1 MEINIKKC
9 GTFTNSLHVDN
20 EPIPVVENY
29 KYLGVFINKQGIDI
43 NKSIE
48 NLKNRALATF
58 INLKQHFGSNLW
70 TPMTRIG
77 IYKTFIRPKMEYGAP
92 IMNRLMKNV
101 NFNKL
106 ENLQKDILSWIIG
119 QRQPSNLIRNITN
132 ILTVKDRYD
141 QLQAMYLLHIKNIPL
156 THLLNESIENPKGLL
171 KSTLQCRY
179 SNELSKP
186 AIKDHYK
193 NKNLNMD
200 LTMVK
205 VISDSNRTK
214 AGVDKILAIKH
225 RATRKNAI
233 KWRLNALPR
242 DLICNGCNQPFNRK
256 HVNSCI
262 NNILPKKLRNE
273 FKLSK
278 RITNVESFNPLDYY
292 LNTGKIK
299 LFKNGIKEITKQTT
313 VNQTNN

>member
-1 MEINIKKC
+1 M
-9 GTFTNSLHVDN
+9 
-20 EPIPVVENY
+20 Y
-29 KYLGVFINKQGIDI
+29 
-43 NKSIE
+43 
-48 NLKNRALATF
+48 
-58 INLKQHFGSNLW
+58 
-70 TPMTRIG
+70 
-77 IYKTFIRPKMEYGAP
+77 
-92 IMNRLMKNV
+92 
-101 NFNKL
+101 
-106 ENLQKDILSWIIG
+106 II
-119 QRQPSNLIRNITN
+119 
-132 ILTVKDRYD
+132 
-141 QLQAMYLLHIKNIPL
+141 HIKNIPD
-156 THLLNESIENPKGLL
+156 THLLNQNMSRPTGLL
-171 KSTLQCRY
+171 KSTLKCTY
-179 SNELSKP
+179 NGELSKTV
-186 AIKDHYK
+186 IKDHYK

-200 LTMVK
+200 LIMVK

-214 AGVDKILAIKH
+214 AGVDKTLAIKH

-242 DLICNGCNQPFNRK
+242 DLICNGCQNLFNRK

-292 LNTGKIK
+292 LNTGRIK